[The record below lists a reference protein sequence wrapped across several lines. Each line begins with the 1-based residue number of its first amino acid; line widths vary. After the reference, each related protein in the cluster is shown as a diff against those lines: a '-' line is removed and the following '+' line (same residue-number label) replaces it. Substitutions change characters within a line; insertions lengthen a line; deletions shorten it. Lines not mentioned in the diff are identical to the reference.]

1 MANTTI
7 RTQIMVQFND
17 QFSEPAKQ
25 AVKNYKKSLEEIQR
39 TGKATEGIF
48 ESISRQQVESIRF
61 NEKFISDA
69 LEEFDKSMSKIES
82 EFLKKTA
89 IDRGSTI
96 ASYTALVVELH
107 KVLLPVLSALAAIY
121 VAWKAGN
128 KLPEWKTDKGQPVER
143 YVEGINQSL
152 NELANR
158 EAPGLPPVPEETM
171 RSLETTKSCLEQI
184 QSMQDVFIRINLVD
198 NATQEAKRIRDEI
211 ENTFSR
217 DVTQR
222 IKIVEE
228 TVSKVSSSGSRKFD
242 SVFSDGL
249 PDFQTPS
256 KDLTGFDSS
265 VTSSIPGFASG
276 IERVPRD
283 MLAVIHKDE
292 AVLPKKQAED
302 YRRGGSSGIT
312 IQNLDFSFNVSSG
325 LNLGREEFR
334 NFAFRLRDELKRLDR
349 RIN

>member
-25 AVKNYKKSLEEIQR
+25 ALKNYKKSLEEIQR

-61 NEKFISDA
+61 
-69 LEEFDKSMSKIES
+69 
-82 EFLKKTA
+82 
-89 IDRGSTI
+89 
-96 ASYTALVVELH
+96 
-107 KVLLPVLSALAAIY
+107 
-121 VAWKAGN
+121 
-128 KLPEWKTDKGQPVER
+128 
-143 YVEGINQSL
+143 